1 MYLNFKKI
9 IHYIL
14 FVFLIS
20 FFCTSNV
27 FSQKLNIEVKSFD
40 QLMRDTL
47 ATQDAVFE
55 AEKNSKPKA
64 NKKVVEGDYIP
75 SVTSEILG
83 EYLLFDNFREFLL

>member
-14 FVFLIS
+14 FVLSIT
-20 FFCTSNV
+20 FFCIGNV
-27 FSQKLNIEVKSFD
+27 FSQKLNLEVKSFD

-55 AEKNSKPKA
+55 AEKK
-64 NKKVVEGDYIP
+64 
-75 SVTSEILG
+75 
-83 EYLLFDNFREFLL
+83 F